1 MNDTAKFD
9 EWALHAYL
17 DGEVCGEQ
25 CREIEAYLASDPHA
39 AQQVDDW
46 RQQRL
51 AMKRAFDPVLDE
63 PLPASLSATLRSG
76 GSWRSRPYMAA
87 AAAIMLLMLGGVFG
101 WFLAHEAGTPGQ
113 GAIAAHALDAHR
125 IYTAEVRHPV
135 EVAGSERAH
144 LQTWLSK
151 RVGTAFV
158 IPDLSAEGY
167 TLLGG
172 RLLVSE
178 GRPAAQ
184 LMFEDQNR
192 KRITV
197 FLTSH
202 PTNTETA
209 IRVEVQGPLI
219 ACYWLDGKLG
229 FVVAGEMD
237 RAAMMKL
244 ADVIYEQLEG

>member
-1 MNDTAKFD
+1 MTGTAKFD

-17 DGEVCGEQ
+17 DGEVSVDQHG
-25 CREIEAYLASDPHA
+25 EIEAFLASDPQA
-39 AQQVDDW
+39 AQQVEAW

-51 AMKRAFDPVLDE
+51 ALKRAFDPVLEE
-63 PLPASLSATLRSG
+63 PLPASLMATLRSG
-76 GSWRSRPYMAA
+76 GSWQSRPYMAVA
-87 AAAIMLLMLGGVFG
+87 AALVLLLLGGMFG
-101 WFLAHEAGTPGQ
+101 WFLAQDPGGAGQ
-113 GAIAAHALDAHR
+113 GAIAANALDAHR
-125 IYTAEVRHPV
+125 IYAAEVRHPV
-135 EVAGSERAH
+135 EVAGSERDH

-167 TLLGG
+167 ALLGG
-172 RLLVSE
+172 RLLVSD

-209 IRVEVQGPLI
+209 IRVEEQGPLI

-229 FVVAGEMD
+229 FVVAGEMQ
-237 RAAMMKL
+237 RAVMMKL